1 MGQIHRLGGL
11 GIGMLAALGLVGCS
25 GTDSDAEVGVL
36 SSLLVASPAFVAMPD
51 THVGQTSSKLVILT
65 NDQQL
70 PSYITGYTFYP
81 TWSGAYSYSPAMATI
96 QPGASIT
103 TGIFFKPGTVG
114 QQDTRLRIHHQ
125 LGTLPQPDL
134 VITVTGKGI
143 P

>member
-1 MGQIHRLGGL
+1 MQRIYRLGGL
-11 GIGMLAALGLVGCS
+11 GIGMLAAIGLLGCGNA
-25 GTDSDAEVGVL
+25 DSLDDVGVL
-36 SSLLVASPAFVAMPD
+36 TSQLVASPTFVAMPD

-81 TWSGAYSYSPAMATI
+81 TWSGAYTYSPAMATI
-96 QPGASIT
+96 QPGGSIT

-114 QQDTRLRIHHQ
+114 QQDTRLLIHHH
-125 LGTLPQPDL
+125 LGTLTQPDL
-134 VITVTGKGI
+134 IITITGKGI